1 MKKNKVYITIF
12 IIFVMAFFAGNL
24 DYPQFLNLNYLP
36 AKDFKL
42 GLDLQGG
49 THLVYEADLSTVAK
63 EDYDSSMQGLRDVI
77 ERRVNFFGVS
87 EPVVQVEE
95 TA

>member
-42 GLDLQGG
+42 
-49 THLVYEADLSTVAK
+49 K
-63 EDYDSSMQGLRDVI
+63 I
-77 ERRVNFFGVS
+77 ES
-87 EPVVQVEE
+87 
-95 TA
+95 